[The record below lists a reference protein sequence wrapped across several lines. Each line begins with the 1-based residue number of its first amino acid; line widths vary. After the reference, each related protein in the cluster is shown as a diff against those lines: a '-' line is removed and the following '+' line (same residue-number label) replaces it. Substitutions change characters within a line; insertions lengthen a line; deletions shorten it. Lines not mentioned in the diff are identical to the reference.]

1 MKNNQKLIF
10 KIISVFAAIV
20 LWMIVTYTED
30 NLIDISI
37 NAIEIQYKGE
47 QALLSKG
54 LMVTNKSETP
64 KASVKIRGT
73 RGDLIAVMDSVRAS
87 VDLSSIESSGTY
99 DLTPT
104 FDIPSSA
111 VYVSKRNTLSVPVTV
126 SKITEKTVEVVAV
139 QENEDK
145 NKAYVVELKP
155 SVKQMNIR
163 GDIND
168 LTKISKAVLY
178 MDVSSLMEEG
188 AVKIVPVYETADREK
203 VPLKNEIFTDFSGIE
218 VKYNIYER
226 KSLDIVV
233 NIPSEL
239 KERNNISLVNQS
251 IKKIDVGIVNEKGND
266 VGYLTVDFKNIGQIS
281 PEINKYKLNLLIP
294 DGVYL
299 PEDKRQIEVEL
310 EVLPETLNE

>member
-30 NLIDISI
+30 TLIDISI
-37 NAIEIQYKGE
+37 NSIEIQYKGE
-47 QALLSKG
+47 QALHSKG
-54 LMVTNKSETP
+54 FMITNKTETP

-87 VDLSSIESSGTY
+87 VDLSSIENSGTY
-99 DLTPT
+99 ELTPT

-126 SKITEKTVEVVAV
+126 SKITEKTVEVLVA
-139 QENEDK
+139 QENQDK

-155 SVKQMNIR
+155 LVKQINIR

-168 LTKISKAVLY
+168 LTKISRAVLRI
-178 MDVSSLMEEG
+178 DVSSLMEDG
-188 AVKIVPVYETADREK
+188 TVKIVPEYETDEGEK
-203 VPLKNEIFTDFSGIE
+203 VSLKNQIFTDFSGIE
-218 VKYNIYER
+218 VKYNVYER
-226 KSLDIVV
+226 KSLDVVV
-233 NIPSEL
+233 NIPREL
-239 KERNNISLVNQS
+239 KEKIRLVNQS
-251 IKKIDVGIVNEKGND
+251 IKKIDVGLVNEKGNNIN
-266 VGYLTVDFKNIGQIS
+266 YLTAVFRNTGEIS
-281 PEINKYKLNLLIP
+281 PENKKYKLNLQVP

-310 EVLPETLNE
+310 EVLPENLNEQ

>member
-30 NLIDISI
+30 TLIDISV
-37 NAIEIQYKGE
+37 NSIEIQYKGE
-47 QALLSKG
+47 QALNSKG
-54 LMVTNKSETP
+54 YMVTNKNETP
-64 KASVKIRGT
+64 KASVKIRGR

-87 VDLSSIESSGTY
+87 VDLSSIEGSGTY
-99 DLTPT
+99 DLTPA

-111 VYVSKRNTLSVPVTV
+111 VYISKRNTLSVPVTV
-126 SKITEKTVEVVAV
+126 SKIVEKTVEVVAV

-178 MDVSSLMEEG
+178 MDVSSLMEDGE
-188 AVKIVPVYETADREK
+188 VKIVPVYETADRQK
-203 VPLKNEIFTDFSGIE
+203 IPLKNQVFTDFSGIE
-218 VKYNIYER
+218 VKYNVYSR
-226 KSLDIVV
+226 KSLDVVV
-233 NIPSEL
+233 NIPREL
-239 KERNNISLVNQS
+239 KDKIGLVNQS
-251 IKKIDVGIVNEKGND
+251 VKKIDVGIVNEKGND
-266 VGYLTVDFKNIGQIS
+266 VNNLTVNFKSIGEIS
-281 PEINKYKLNLLIP
+281 SEINKYKLDLLIP

-299 PEDKRQIEVEL
+299 SEEKRQIEVEL
-310 EVLPETLNE
+310 EVFQEIVNE

>member
-30 NLIDISI
+30 TLIDISV
-37 NAIEIQYKGE
+37 NSIEIQYKGE

-64 KASVKIRGT
+64 KASVKIRGR

-111 VYVSKRNTLSVPVTV
+111 VYVSKRNTLSVPVNV

-178 MDVSSLMEEG
+178 IDVSSLVEDG
-188 AVKIVPVYETADREK
+188 SVKIVPVYETVDREK

-218 VKYNIYER
+218 VKYNVYDR
-226 KSLDIVV
+226 KSVDIVV
-233 NIPSEL
+233 NIPREL
-239 KERNNISLVNQS
+239 KEKNNISLVNQS

-266 VGYLTVDFKNIGQIS
+266 VSYLTVDFKHIGVIS
-281 PEINKYKLNLLIP
+281 PEINKYKLDLLIP